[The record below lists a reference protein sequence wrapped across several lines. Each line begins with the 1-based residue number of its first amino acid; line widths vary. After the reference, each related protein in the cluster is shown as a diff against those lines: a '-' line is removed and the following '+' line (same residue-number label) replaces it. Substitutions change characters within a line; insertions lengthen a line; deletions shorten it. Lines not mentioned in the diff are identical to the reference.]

1 MPATSDKDDKQ
12 GLVVLPSYGWLA
24 LFPYSR
30 SSLFSR
36 YTHFHCFAFFVSFT
50 DVSFLMPGQFWWWR
64 LFTFWERNVPGPLP
78 QRSNRKLE
86 SKKFFS
92 MDPGTACHYH
102 GAAGKVDSSG
112 GSFAGFQKR
121 LHLNLAAL
129 FHSILSCPEK
139 EHFQKLI
146 CSTDDIFVGK
156 CKIRFL
162 LEVPQFGESIVA
174 NHSCWSIVFSI
185 SWQTIDCKI
194 DSITITIILALLK

>member
-112 GSFAGFQKR
+112 GSFAGFQKMLIFR
-121 LHLNLAAL
+121 CFLLGLCAGFPPLSFNFELPWKRTFPEIAL
-129 FHSILSCPEK
+129 FDGWYFC
-139 EHFQKLI
+139 
-146 CSTDDIFVGK
+146 GK
-156 CKIRFL
+156 M
-162 LEVPQFGESIVA
+162 
-174 NHSCWSIVFSI
+174 
-185 SWQTIDCKI
+185 
-194 DSITITIILALLK
+194 

>member
-50 DVSFLMPGQFWWWR
+50 NVSFLMPGQFWWWR

-112 GSFAGFQKR
+112 GSFAGFQKNANFQVFFTWPVCR
-121 LHLNLAAL
+121 FSTSFIQFWAAL
-129 FHSILSCPEK
+129 KKNISRNW
-139 EHFQKLI
+139 
-146 CSTDDIFVGK
+146 FV
-156 CKIRFL
+156 RRMVL
-162 LEVPQFGESIVA
+162 LWENV
-174 NHSCWSIVFSI
+174 
-185 SWQTIDCKI
+185 K
-194 DSITITIILALLK
+194 